1 MALTTVSSDRLST
14 NVKNTNFTAAEK
26 QDLTDDIL
34 PLSGQLGNRNLV
46 INGNPIIY
54 QRARTATDHGVYNY
68 YTADRWRTSSNGS
81 YTKTGQWNQEVVLDQ
96 SIPGIGG
103 KVNYI
108 KYTNTSAATSPTNAS
123 WGMNYRIENKD
134 IAPYLGKVM
143 TLSCYMKSDEGIEI
157 RSGFIS
163 GTTSS
168 SIPLAVVG
176 DPNTYITLT
185 PEWKRYT
192 WTFTLGNT
200 LPASHMDIG
209 LRTQVD
215 KAGSACYT
223 CLQFEEGNVATPF
236 EFRSY
241 AEELGLC
248 QRYFWREYKGTY
260 EYSPGPTNGCGTL
273 GQGTHPVTMR
283 VKPTMSHS
291 CTGSSVGNNG
301 INSSAGQWTWYKQN
315 SGYDGG
321 ASSYQT
327 VANWNFATTPVN
339 WHGGSY
345 NFRPSDTSGTT
356 ALQTGELTYIQA
368 TAEL

>member
-1 MALTTVSSDRLST
+1 MATRVSKPAFNIRQKLSELDLPVGT
-14 NVKNTNFTAAEK
+14 NGSQLLKSADAAESFV
-26 QDLTDDIL
+26 LTQA
-34 PLSGQLGNRNLV
+34 GRRNLV

-54 QRARTATDHGVYNY
+54 QRGQTATDHGVYNY

-123 WGMNYRIENKD
+123 WGMNYRVENKD

-168 SIPLAVVG
+168 SIPLVAVG
-176 DPNTYITLT
+176 DPNTYIALT

-209 LRTQVD
+209 LRIQVD

-241 AEELGLC
+241 AEELALC
-248 QRYFWREYKGTY
+248 QRYYQMIDGASDLTPFGYGRA
-260 EYSPGPTNGCGTL
+260 NGSQTIEAAVPLTVPLRATPALTC
-273 GQGTHPVTMR
+273 THNTAWGHANANTSTTTP
-283 VKPTMSHS
+283 
-291 CTGSSVGNNG
+291 SVGRWTKNATVLHATFGGHSGMTNARVVNVHCG
-301 INSSAGQWTWYKQN
+301 SNS
-315 SGYDGG
+315 
-321 ASSYQT
+321 
-327 VANWNFATTPVN
+327 NFIMD
-339 WHGGSY
+339 S
-345 NFRPSDTSGTT
+345 
-356 ALQTGELTYIQA
+356 EL
-368 TAEL
+368 